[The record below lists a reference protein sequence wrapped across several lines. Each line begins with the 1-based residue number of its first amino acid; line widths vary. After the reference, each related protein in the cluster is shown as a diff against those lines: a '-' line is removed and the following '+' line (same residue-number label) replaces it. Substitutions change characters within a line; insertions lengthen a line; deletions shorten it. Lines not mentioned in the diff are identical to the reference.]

1 MKTEILLKGKKD
13 PIIFVGDKIEIL
25 DLVLNDT
32 CYKQV
37 RIFRNGFSKSEYI
50 NKNLIKT
57 IRERK

>member
-13 PIIFVGDKIEIL
+13 PIIFEGDKIEIL